1 MTSGRRAAVVGCAV
15 PTGWGIAGNTEQVQ
29 IGDTVVVADCRG
41 VRMNA
46 YRGAAPLIAMLARRY
61 E

>member
-1 MTSGRRAAVVGCAV
+1 V